1 MKEEGG
7 EEGGEIERARES
19 ARYCGRKIQRS
30 VVLFFFVVFFSSPF
44 SPPVALHQGMKGVE
58 TPGGQKATERTMKL
72 SKEINWIQ
80 NLQL

>member
-7 EEGGEIERARES
+7 KGGGEREIERERE
-19 ARYCGRKIQRS
+19 RDTVVGRFRD
-30 VVLFFFVVFFSSPF
+30 LLCFFFLCVLFFSSPF

-58 TPGGQKATERTMKL
+58 TPGGQKATEQMMKL

-80 NLQL
+80 NL

>member
-7 EEGGEIERARES
+7 KGGGGRERLRERE
-19 ARYCGRKIQRS
+19 RYCGRKIQRS
-30 VVLFFFVVFFSSPF
+30 VVLFFLCVLFFSSPF

-58 TPGGQKATERTMKL
+58 TPGGQKATEQMMKL

-80 NLQL
+80 NL